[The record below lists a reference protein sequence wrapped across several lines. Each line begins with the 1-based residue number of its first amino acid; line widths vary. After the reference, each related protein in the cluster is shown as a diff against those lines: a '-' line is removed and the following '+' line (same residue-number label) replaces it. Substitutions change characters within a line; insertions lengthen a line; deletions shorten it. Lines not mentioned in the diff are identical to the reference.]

1 MSNIDRTRRAHVLE
15 RLRDV
20 TRNRD
25 ALLATVREDLPRAG
39 QPRRRAADSQARATY
54 DTVRGMED
62 AALTALAAVYLP
74 ACNYGAVTQAIE
86 EAGADWLYAVILDR
100 ALASVASAAGDA

>member
-1 MSNIDRTRRAHVLE
+1 MSGIDKTRHEHVVE

-25 ALLATVREDLPRAG
+25 ALLATAGERLPRAG
-39 QPRRRAADSQARATY
+39 QPRRRAADAQARATY

-62 AALTALAAVYLP
+62 AALKAVAAAYLP
-74 ACNYGAVTQAIE
+74 ARDYRAVTRAIE
-86 EAGADWLYAVILDR
+86 EAGANWLYAVVLDR
-100 ALASVASAAGDA
+100 VLDGVASGGGDA